1 MDIGQE
7 PLYRQIEKLLA
18 GEIVLPDI
26 QRDFVWTGTQIP
38 RLLDSLYQEWPV
50 GSVLLWNTNLDIPT
64 KPAAVVQ
71 SISTTVK
78 PAILLDGQQRLTT
91 LARVMAPERVPTG
104 EKALDVRF
112 NPQNREFKNANAVNR
127 KDPYWIPAS
136 QILQEGAQFRELVRP
151 LALPPDQEDAWIDLL
166 SIVAQRVRNYMLPI
180 QTIHEDEY
188 ETVAEIFNRV
198 NTGGRRLSKGDLVM
212 GSLAARWRGGREVI
226 EDFEVELRN
235 NQWGINREVLLR
247 IMSVLTRNRPNHIR
261 LLDLRSE
268 DEWRSG
274 WEKTER
280 AVRHAVQFV
289 RDDARVPSRSLL
301 PTEYAIVVP
310 AVLLHDRSGSLAAG
324 DAERLSVWIYL
335 SSAFGHYSGSLET
348 TLAADVNALRR
359 ADTDVLAELGR
370 MAQEPRTP
378 GARLTAEDLRGKT
391 QRSPLLRLMQLR
403 AVQTGAQSWWSH
415 RAITHD
421 PLTKG
426 LSVEVHHIFPR
437 AWLKKNDL
445 GSHAELDTLANF
457 GFLSK
462 HDNIKISDGD
472 PAQYLQA
479 ATREE
484 LEAQWVPTDPALWQ
498 AASFDDFCAERRRLI
513 ANGLNDMLGL
523 TIAATEEQPLAAD
536 ESPEPELG
544 AWAENGI
551 GMTVER
557 AGA

>member
-7 PLYRQIEKLLA
+7 PLYWQIKKLLA

-26 QRDFVWTGTQIP
+26 QRDFVWSGTQIP

-50 GSVLLWNTNLDIPT
+50 GSVLLWNTTLDIPT
-64 KPAAVVQ
+64 KTAAIVQ
-71 SISTTVK
+71 GSSTTVK

-91 LARVMAPERVPTG
+91 LARVMAPERVPAG
-104 EKALDVRF
+104 EKTLDVRF
-112 NPQNREFKNANAVNR
+112 NPQTREFKNANAVNR

-136 QILQEGAQFRELVRP
+136 EILREGAQFRELVRP
-151 LALPPDQEDAWIDLL
+151 LALPSDQEDAWTDLL
-166 SIVAQRVRNYMLPI
+166 SILAQRVRNYMLPI

-226 EDFEVELRN
+226 ESFEAELRSI
-235 NQWGINREVLLR
+235 QWGINREVLLR
-247 IMSVLTRNRPNHIR
+247 IMSVLTRNSPNHIR

-268 DEWRSG
+268 DEWRDG
-274 WEKTER
+274 WDKTER

-289 RDDARVPSRSLL
+289 RDDGRVPSRLLL

-310 AVLLHDRSGSLAAG
+310 AVLLHDRGGALAAG

-335 SSAFGHYSGSLET
+335 ASAFGHYSGSLET

-359 ADTDVLAELGR
+359 PNTDVLEELTR

-378 GARLTAEDLRGKT
+378 GAKLTAEDFRGKT
-391 QRSPLLRLMQLR
+391 QRSPLLRLMELR
-403 AVQTGAQSWWSH
+403 AVQNGAQSWWSH
-415 RAITHD
+415 RAVTHD

-426 LSVEVHHIFPR
+426 LSVEVHHIFPK
-437 AWLKKNDL
+437 AWLKRKGL

-462 HDNIKISDGD
+462 YDNIKISDGD
-472 PAQYLQA
+472 PAEYLRS
-479 ATREE
+479 ATKEE
-484 LEAQWVPTDPALWQ
+484 LEAQWVPPEPDLWQ
-498 AASFDDFCAERRRLI
+498 ADCFDDFCVERRRLI
-513 ANGLNDMLGL
+513 ANAMNDMLGL
-523 TIAATEEQPLAAD
+523 SVTTADDEPLAAD
-536 ESPEPELG
+536 ETPEPELG

-551 GMTVER
+551 EIDVG
-557 AGA
+557 